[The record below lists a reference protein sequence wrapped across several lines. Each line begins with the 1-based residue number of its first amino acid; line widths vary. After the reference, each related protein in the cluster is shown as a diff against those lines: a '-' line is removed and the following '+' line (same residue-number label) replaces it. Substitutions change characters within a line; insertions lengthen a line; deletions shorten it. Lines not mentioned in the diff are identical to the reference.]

1 MFPVGCTERSPGVV
15 IADGFEF
22 FEGFRELRDKVDPLV
37 LGPARRVTPA
47 RHRPVAL
54 LCEMR
59 LRGLVPAAPVFQVED
74 HGCGIRRREG
84 VAVQTHARRGRQL
97 GPDAVARQRNRIV
110 ARPGNFLGPV
120 GIGPKTRCRIILR
133 APGVGHIA
141 RDGHDRH
148 VEQIADARAAQMRV
162 READHR
168 RIARMVA
175 RAPVPRLRN
184 ARRPHLHQ
192 AEGDVGSHEDVPV
205 AACADLRID
214 MARVILLRG
223 RLRAAAQQGRSE

>member
-1 MFPVGCTERSPGVV
+1 
-15 IADGFEF
+15 
-22 FEGFRELRDKVDPLV
+22 
-37 LGPARRVTPA
+37 
-47 RHRPVAL
+47 
-54 LCEMR
+54 MR
-59 LRGLVPAAPVFQVED
+59 LRGLVPAAAVFQVED

-97 GPDAVARQRNRIV
+97 GPDAVARQRHRIV

-120 GIGPKTRCRIILR
+120 GIGPQSRRRVCLLT
-133 APGVGHIA
+133 PGVGHIA

-148 VEQIADARAAQMRV
+148 VEQVADARAAQMRV

-184 ARRPHLHQ
+184 ARRTHLHQ

-223 RLRAAAQQGRSE
+223 RLRARAQQGRGE

>member
-1 MFPVGCTERSPGVV
+1 
-15 IADGFEF
+15 
-22 FEGFRELRDKVDPLV
+22 
-37 LGPARRVTPA
+37 
-47 RHRPVAL
+47 
-54 LCEMR
+54 MR
-59 LRGLVPAAPVFQVED
+59 LRGLVPAAAVFQVED
-74 HGCGIRRREG
+74 HGGLFRRREG

-97 GPDAVARQRNRIV
+97 GPNAVARQRHRIV

-133 APGVGHIA
+133 APGVGHLA
-141 RDGHDRH
+141 RDGHDGN
-148 VEQIADARAAQMRV
+148 VEQVADTRTRKVCV

-168 RIARMVA
+168 RIARVVA

-184 ARRPHLHQ
+184 ARRTHLHQ

-205 AACADLRID
+205 AARPDLRID

-223 RLRAAAQQGRSE
+223 RLRAAAQQGRGE

>member
-22 FEGFRELRDKVDPLV
+22 FEGFRELRGEVDPLV
-37 LGPARRVTPA
+37 FGPARRVAPA

-59 LRGLVPAAPVFQVED
+59 LRGLVPATPVLQVED
-74 HGCGIRRREG
+74 HGCGIRRRER

-97 GPDAVARQRNRIV
+97 GPDAIARQRNRIV

-120 GIGPKTRCRIILR
+120 GIGPQSRRRVCLLT
-133 APGVGHIA
+133 PGVGHIA

-162 READHR
+162 RKADNG

-184 ARRPHLHQ
+184 ARRTHLHQ

-223 RLRAAAQQGRSE
+223 RLRAAAQQGRGE